1 MCETA
6 TVGSRFAA
14 WWQWV
19 VRSWRSAGLILALI
33 ASFALPAF
41 MAASAD
47 LFLISASDSITH
59 QVLEDDP
66 TGLDVTSVAAER

>member
-6 TVGSRFAA
+6 TVGRRLAA
-14 WWQWV
+14 WWRWV
-19 VRSWRSAGLILALI
+19 VRPWRSAGLILALI

-47 LFLISASDSITH
+47 LFLVSASDSITR
-59 QVLEDDP
+59 QVLEGEASHE
-66 TGLDVTSVAAER
+66 TVS